1 MRKGSSVK
9 NIAAALVLTLTVL
22 ALTGCVAPSPPPAAE
37 PTRSTTPT
45 PTPTGSAAPVAT
57 ELAFVMPEDCR
68 SVLPE
73 SRRTT
78 LDAGGISLLGGP
90 GGKYAQYFADP
101 TPEERA
107 GGITCVWGDD
117 ATDAASITISVAP
130 LGATRAEIVQSLLDQ
145 GLNEAIDDDVT
156 LYAKQGD
163 ENESPAIVNVLRAD
177 SWISVI
183 QTVGGPASFDE
194 ALTVADEVGKIVYVR
209 R

>member
-1 MRKGSSVK
+1 MRRIEAVLVATLA
-9 NIAAALVLTLTVL
+9 IVALS
-22 ALTGCVAPSPPPAAE
+22 GCLGAPPPAAE
-37 PTRSTTPT
+37 PTPSPSATPL
-45 PTPTGSAAPVAT
+45 PTGSPTPVTT
-57 ELAFVMPEDCR
+57 EVVFVLPEDC
-68 SVLPE
+68 SAALPQ
-73 SRRTT
+73 SRR
-78 LDAGGISLLGGP
+78 DAFAADELSLLGGP
-90 GGKYAQYFADP
+90 GGKYEQYFADP

-163 ENESPAIVNVLRAD
+163 ENESPAIVNVLRED

-194 ALTVADEVGKIVYVR
+194 ALTVADEVGKIVHER
-209 R
+209 Q